1 MNLLEIIIVAGI
13 VFAFIK
19 IYNFIK
25 NNKDRWKNKNP
36 FK

>member
-1 MNLLEIIIVAGI
+1 MDLKEILIVAGI
-13 VFAFIK
+13 LFVIMK
-19 IYNFIK
+19 IYHYIK